1 MLFIGVIHLQPLPGS
16 PRAQTMSQVLES
28 AAQDARAY
36 LEGGV
41 DALIVENFGDAPFF
55 ATRVPPVTVAAMA
68 VAVPQICALAGDLP
82 VGVNVL
88 RNDAVA
94 ALSVAH
100 VCGASFVRV
109 NVHVGAVV
117 TDQGLIQSD
126 AARLLRLRQQLG
138 AQVDIY
144 ADVAVK
150 HAVPLGSWSDP
161 VHEAQDAT
169 GRGLADALIVTGHA
183 TGQPIDLELAH
194 AIRKDQPDVRLLAG
208 SGVEPSQAAALRGVV
223 DGAIVGTWVKRDGQV
238 GNRVDAQRV
247 RQLRRALDGEQS
259 P

>member
-1 MLFIGVIHLQPLPGS
+1 MQFIGVIHLEPLPGS
-16 PRAQTMSQVLES
+16 PRAQAMSQVL
-28 AAQDARAY
+28 AAATEDARAY

-55 ATRVPPVTVAAMA
+55 ATGVEPVTVAAMA
-68 VAVPQICALAGDLP
+68 VAVREIRQLAGELP

-88 RNDAVA
+88 RNDGFS

-109 NVHVGAVV
+109 NVHVGAAV
-117 TDQGLIQSD
+117 TDQGIVQGD

-138 AQVDIY
+138 AEVAVY

-161 VHEAQDAT
+161 LNEARDAT

-183 TGQPIDLELAH
+183 TGQPIDLELAR
-194 AIRKDQPDVRLLAG
+194 AIRDDQPGVRLLAG
-208 SGVEPSQAAALRGVV
+208 SGVEPGQAEQLRGRV
-223 DGAIVGTWVKRDGQV
+223 DGAIVGTWAKGDGQV
-238 GNRVDAQRV
+238 GNRVDAGRV
-247 RQLRRALDGEQS
+247 RQLRRALDGEV